1 MSDKVTWLTHEFGV
15 FQHDVKWNDT
25 AGIYIFCG
33 LNQQNQWVPLYIG
46 QAASFRDRLPLH
58 EQWNP
63 ARKLGATHVH
73 AKAVSQQ
80 YQRDSI
86 EQQLIRSF
94 QPRLNTQLK

>member
-1 MSDKVTWLTHEFGV
+1 MSDKVTWLTHEFSV
-15 FQHDVKWNDT
+15 HQHGANWNDT

-33 LNQQNQWVPLYIG
+33 LNQQRQWVPLYIG
-46 QAASFRDRLPLH
+46 QAASFRDRLPSH

-80 YQRDSI
+80 SQRDNI
-86 EQQLIRSF
+86 EKQLIQSF

>member
-1 MSDKVTWLTHEFGV
+1 MNDKVSWLTHEFSV
-15 FQHDVKWNDT
+15 HQHGANWSNA

-33 LNQQNQWVPLYIG
+33 LNQQNQWAPLYIG
-46 QAASFRDRLPLH
+46 QAASFLDRLPSH

-73 AKAVSQQ
+73 AMAVSQQ
-80 YQRDSI
+80 SQRDSI
-86 EQQLIRSF
+86 EKQLIQAF